1 MRAVWDFLSSP
12 DNRAVLAWLG
22 GGLALLA
29 SGLWTVIKYYRPAQ
43 RPSKPDTTSGQAN
56 ADDAPSLGAGRGIL
70 IGDVLLPRHALW
82 LAALGMVLLFL
93 ALLLLDRGDSVVNSV
108 KAGRDIEG
116 STITITPAPPD

>member
-12 DNRAVLAWLG
+12 DNRAILAWLG

-43 RPSKPDTTSGQAN
+43 RPTKPDTMSGQAN
-56 ADDAPSLGAGRGIL
+56 ADDAPCVGAGRGIL

-93 ALLLLDRGDSVVNSV
+93 ALLFLDRGDSVVNSV